1 MSIDHVGFFN
11 VFCFFFFFREE
22 YVLQNTIAQGCVL
35 QAEQVVSISHAH
47 SLLAPLL
54 ICPSPIQG
62 PPEGLVVAMSF

>member
-11 VFCFFFFFREE
+11 VFFFFREE

-47 SLLAPLL
+47 SLLAPL
-54 ICPSPIQG
+54 
-62 PPEGLVVAMSF
+62 F

>member
-11 VFCFFFFFREE
+11 VFWVFFFREE